1 MTYYI
6 TINPQKKPISIKIW
20 AASDYAA
27 WNLLPKYIGQ
37 PLDINKRMLKYA
49 NV

>member
-6 TINPQKKPISIKIW
+6 TINPQKKPMSIKIW
-20 AASDYAA
+20 LSDYSD
-27 WNLLPKYIGQ
+27 WTLLPKYIGQ
-37 PLDINKRMLKYA
+37 RLDINKRMLKYA

>member
-20 AASDYAA
+20 LSDYSA
-27 WNLLPKYIGQ
+27 WTLLPKYIGQ
-37 PLDINKRMLKYA
+37 HLDINKRMLKYA